1 MAQHEQRSLS
11 AAFWMVIC
19 CLLPIL
25 VIYGLAAVGIVVS
38 PLILLLMML
47 FCWLAMSSHLMAG
60 CHAEQD
66 RRSASACHSGDEA
79 DEEPED
85 FTVGSLLE
93 SARQHRIGR
102 TTIIEGELTDASPE
116 VAYQAAY
123 EQMRE
128 QLADRDVTPLL
139 QEDEFGRPQLVVV
152 PGRLDDSRPGSGP
165 LLHLLLFLA
174 AIATTTWAGALHQG
188 INLLEEPG
196 RFTAG
201 LPYSLTLMLI
211 LGAHELGHYFAARH
225 HGVNVT
231 LPYFIPVPFA
241 LGTFGAFIRM
251 KSLPPNRKA
260 LFDVAVAGPLAG
272 LVFAI
277 PALLIGLGQSQI
289 VDSARDA
296 AAHVGIMHHHGTGV
310 GSSVLLAF
318 LAKLSLGDAISQGH
332 QLILH
337 PLAFAGWLGL
347 IVTALNLLPIGQ
359 LDGGHIADA
368 MFGIRRSASISTV
381 ALTCLFFLGLFVW
394 SGLLMWALIAFF
406 MAGGKG
412 IASANDLIRLD
423 PGRKALGV
431 VAFVILLLILTPV
444 PHAFYESLGI
454 HCPYL

>member
-1 MAQHEQRSLS
+1 MNSRSSSHHLS
-11 AAFWMVIC
+11 AAFWMAIC

-25 VIYGLAAVGIVVS
+25 IIYGLAAAGIVIS
-38 PLILLLMML
+38 PVLLLLMML
-47 FCWLAMSSHLMAG
+47 LCWLAMSSHLMSG
-60 CHAEQD
+60 CHADQD
-66 RRSASACHSGDEA
+66 RRSSRVSRSDLSPEEQTEDDFDAASVFESSHQRW
-79 DEEPED
+79 
-85 FTVGSLLE
+85 VGH
-93 SARQHRIGR
+93 AKVID
-102 TTIIEGELTDASPE
+102 GELIDDDP
-116 VAYQAAY
+116 QAVY

-128 QLADRDVTPLL
+128 RLADRNATPLL
-139 QEDEFGRPQLVVV
+139 QEDEFGQPRLVIV
-152 PGRLDDSRPGSGP
+152 PGRLDDPRPGSGP
-165 LLHLLLFLA
+165 MLHLLLFLA

-188 INLLEEPG
+188 INLLDEPG

-260 LFDVAVAGPLAG
+260 LFDVAVAGPIAG
-272 LVFAI
+272 LVFAV
-277 PALLIGLGQSQI
+277 PALLIGLGQSEI
-289 VDSARDA
+289 VEAAGDA
-296 AAHVGIMHHHGTGV
+296 ANVGVMHHHGTGV

-368 MFGIRRSASISTV
+368 MFGIRRSGSISTV
-381 ALTCLFFLGLFVW
+381 ALALLFFLGLFVW

-406 MAGGKG
+406 MAGRKG
-412 IASANDLIRLD
+412 IASANDLIKLD
-423 PGRKALGV
+423 PARRALGV
-431 VAFVILLLILTPV
+431 ASFVILLLILTPV
-444 PHAFYESLGI
+444 PHTLYASLGI

>member
-1 MAQHEQRSLS
+1 VTQRSSSHQVS

-19 CLLPIL
+19 CLLPII
-25 VIYGLAAVGIVVS
+25 VIYGLAAAGIIIS
-38 PLILLLMML
+38 PVLLLLMML
-47 FCWLAMSSHLMAG
+47 LCWLAMSSHLMSG
-60 CHAEQD
+60 CHAEHD
-66 RRSASACHSGDEA
+66 HRSKHSGHS
-79 DEEPED
+79 DEESEEFED
-85 FTVGSLLE
+85 FTTGSLLE
-93 SARQHRIGR
+93 SARQHRVGG
-102 TTIIEGELTDASPE
+102 TTIIEGELAGASPE
-116 VAYQAAY
+116 RTYQAAY

-128 QLADRDVTPLL
+128 RLADRNATPLL
-139 QEDEFGRPQLVVV
+139 QEDEFGRPQLVIV
-152 PGRLDDSRPGSGP
+152 PGRLDDPRPGSGP
-165 LLHLLLFLA
+165 MLHLLLFLA

-188 INLLEEPG
+188 INLLDEPG
-196 RFTAG
+196 RFTVG

-211 LGAHELGHYFAARH
+211 LGAHELGHYFAARY

-260 LFDVAVAGPLAG
+260 LFDVAVAGPIAG
-272 LVFAI
+272 LVFAV
-277 PALLIGLGQSQI
+277 PALLVGLRQSQI
-289 VDSARDA
+289 VEAAGDA
-296 AAHVGIMHHHGTGV
+296 AANVGVMHHHGTGV

-332 QLILH
+332 QLILS

-381 ALTCLFFLGLFVW
+381 ALGLLFFLGLFVW

-412 IASANDLIRLD
+412 IASANDLIKLD
-423 PGRKALGV
+423 PGRQALGV
-431 VAFVILLLILTPV
+431 AAFVILLLILTPV

>member
-1 MAQHEQRSLS
+1 MSQRSSSHQVS

-25 VIYGLAAVGIVVS
+25 IIYGLAAAGIMIS
-38 PLILLLMML
+38 PVLLLLMML
-47 FCWLAMSSHLMAG
+47 LCWMAMSSHLMSD
-60 CHAEQD
+60 CHADQD
-66 RRSASACHSGDEA
+66 RRSSQ
-79 DEEPED
+79 P
-85 FTVGSLLE
+85 TGSDV
-93 SARQHRIGR
+93 
-102 TTIIEGELTDASPE
+102 TDANADDDFDTSSVFESSHQRWVGDAKVIDGEFINGDP
-116 VAYQAAY
+116 QAVY

-128 QLADRDVTPLL
+128 RLADRNATPLL
-139 QEDEFGRPQLVVV
+139 QEDEFGQPRLVIV
-152 PGRLDDSRPGSGP
+152 PGRLDDPRPGSGP
-165 LLHLLLFLA
+165 MLHLLLFIA

-272 LVFAI
+272 LVFAV

-289 VDSARDA
+289 VEAAGDA
-296 AAHVGIMHHHGTGV
+296 AANVGIMHHHGTGV

-318 LAKLSLGDAISQGH
+318 LAKLSLGEAISQGH

-381 ALTCLFFLGLFVW
+381 ALACLFFLGLFVW

-412 IASANDLIRLD
+412 IASANDLIQLD

-431 VAFVILLLILTPV
+431 VSFVILLLILTPV